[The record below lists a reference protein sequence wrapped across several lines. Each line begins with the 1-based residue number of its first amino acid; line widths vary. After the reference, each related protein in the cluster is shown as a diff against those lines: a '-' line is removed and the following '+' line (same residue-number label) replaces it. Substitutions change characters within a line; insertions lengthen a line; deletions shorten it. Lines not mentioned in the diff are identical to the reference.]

1 MSVIVVNVTAAK
13 SGGALSILNQF
24 LDGIE
29 EYDNHNY
36 FIVFV
41 DPGFRQREIEGV
53 RYVPVD
59 TKGWRDRILWDKE
72 GFKDWLKNNHV
83 EPDLIISLQNTG
95 VNYSCEVPQLIYY
108 HQLLAIDPHRWN
120 PFKRDEFIL
129 FCYKNFYPYFVKQY
143 LTKNTHVVVQMS
155 FIKDAFLKKFD
166 IPEGHVHVVPPKMG
180 LIDFNKM
187 ETGNKYDDGCMHFIY
202 PAAGMV
208 YKNHIVLLRAL
219 CLLKKE
225 NREYYDKIRLHLTL
239 KKGECKKVDEC
250 IKLWGLEDV
259 VELGG
264 IIPFQELLA
273 CYKSMDALL
282 FPSFVETVG
291 LPLLEAAGCGMA
303 IKAADL
309 PYAHEVLQGYEG
321 VSYVSYQD
329 ERAWAEAVKDVC
341 LNRQRYIP
349 MKPVRDTK
357 GWKDFF
363 ELVDML
369 KLKR

>member
-1 MSVIVVNVTAAK
+1 MSTVIVNATAAK

-29 EYDNHNY
+29 EYDNHND

-59 TKGWRDRILWDKE
+59 TKGWRNRIRWDKR
-72 GFKDWLKNNHV
+72 GFKDWLRDNRM

-95 VNYSCEVPQLIYY
+95 VNYSCDVPQLVYY
-108 HQLLAIDPHRWN
+108 HQLLAIDSHRWN

-129 FCYKNFYPYFVKQY
+129 FCYKNFYPYFVKRY

-155 FIKDAFLKKFD
+155 FIKDAFLKKFNV
-166 IPEGHVHVVPPKMG
+166 PKGHIHVVLPKMRF
-180 LIDFNKM
+180 IDFNKM
-187 ETGNKYDDGCMHFIY
+187 ATGNEYDDGCIHFIY

-225 NREYYDKIRLHLTL
+225 YWECYNKIRLHLTL
-239 KKGECKKVDEC
+239 KKGECKKIDEC
-250 IKLWGLEDV
+250 IKRWGLEDV
-259 VELGG
+259 VKLGG

-273 CYKSMDALL
+273 CYKNMDALL
-282 FPSFVETVG
+282 FPSFIETVG
-291 LPLLEAAGCGMA
+291 LPLLEAAGSGMA

-309 PYAHEVLQGYEG
+309 PYAHEVLQEYEG

-329 ERAWAEAVKDVC
+329 ERAWAEAIKEVYFHKKRFVPIKQEK
-341 LNRQRYIP
+341 N
-349 MKPVRDTK
+349 TK

-363 ELVDML
+363 ELVDKL
-369 KLKR
+369 KLG